1 MYWQLQTEN
10 DNVKAL
16 LNSQGKSTTMG
27 KATIKEEKK
36 WENTKLCFF
45 TTALN

>member
-27 KATIKEEKK
+27 KATIKEEKRNEK
-36 WENTKLCFF
+36 T
-45 TTALN
+45 LNYVSLQLP

>member
-10 DNVKAL
+10 DNVKAQT
-16 LNSQGKSTTMG
+16 QGKSRTMG

-36 WENTKLCFF
+36 KMKNT
-45 TTALN
+45 LNYVSLQLP